1 MHGAAEDNWF
11 EVEDTFR
18 VWSFNVY
25 YRRTFR
31 DEHHPL
37 KRFVKALLA
46 SARPMGD
53 RQAVVKW
60 HRSRRRERAGDE

>member
-1 MHGAAEDNWF
+1 MQSAAEDNWF
-11 EVEDTFR
+11 EIEDAFR

-46 SARPMGD
+46 SARPIGD
-53 RQAVVKW
+53 RQAVVDWYK
-60 HRSRRRERAGDE
+60 ERHAQ